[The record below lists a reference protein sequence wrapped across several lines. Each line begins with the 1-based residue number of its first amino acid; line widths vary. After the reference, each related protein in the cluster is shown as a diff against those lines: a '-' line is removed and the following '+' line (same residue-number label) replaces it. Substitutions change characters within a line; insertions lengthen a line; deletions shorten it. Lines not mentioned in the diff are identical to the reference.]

1 MSKTYGYSDGNRGFV
16 RYKGVEQ
23 EFDVGNSEDRDQWL
37 SDDNAVGDFD
47 EYMHGSDFDRKVDQA
62 YEKAEREHNRRQ
74 RIKDRIKANE
84 DSIAMLQDATA
95 NLNQNVAPEALP
107 PEKPLSE
114 RAQRAMAV
122 EFPKTDYTFGSAA
135 DTMPKEMFRDVMMAE
150 QQSNV
155 FKDSDEST
163 ASDLRLD
170 PNALTP
176 INAPNDPVANLNPVA
191 ADFATTHKNKVREE
205 IRRQNVPTRGPQ
217 SYNQLLHSD
226 YV

>member
-1 MSKTYGYSDGNRGFV
+1 MSNKTYGYVGGTKGFV
-16 RYKGVEQ
+16 RYKDVEQ
-23 EFDVGNSEDRDQWL
+23 EFDVGTGSDYDEWL
-37 SDDNAVGDFD
+37 SDDNAAGGFD
-47 EYMHGSDFDRKVDQA
+47 DYAGVHPQVDEA
-62 YEKAEREHNRRQ
+62 YEKAEREYNRRQ
-74 RIKDRIKANE
+74 KINDRIQANE
-84 DSIAMLQDATA
+84 DAIGLLQNATN

-107 PEKPLSE
+107 PEKPMSE

-122 EFPKTDYTFGSAA
+122 EFPQTDYTFGREA
-135 DTMPKEMFRDVMMAE
+135 MMAE

-155 FKDSDEST
+155 FKDSDES
-163 ASDLRLD
+163 SSSNLRLD

-176 INAPNDPVANLNPVA
+176 INDPNDPVSNLNPVA
-191 ADFATTHKNKVREE
+191 ADFATTQKNKVREE